1 MSEPTNQ
8 EVLDTLHEVAQMLV
22 ERIDGESAKIRAK
35 MASKDFVDRRMIQ
48 VESKI
53 GRLADILERRDS
65 ITKDEARDVMLAS

>member
-22 ERIDGESAKIRAK
+22 ERIDGESAIIRAE
-35 MASKDFVDRRMIQ
+35 MASKDFVDRRMVQ
-48 VESKI
+48 VEAKI
-53 GRLADILERRDS
+53 GRLTDILERRDS

>member
-22 ERIDGESAKIRAK
+22 ERIDGESAKIRAE
-35 MASKDFVDRRMIQ
+35 MASKDFVDRRMVQ
-48 VESKI
+48 VEAKI
-53 GRLADILERRDS
+53 GRLTDILERRDS